1 MIRQSS
7 AKALPLT
14 RLSLGLA
21 ALCFALSLWF
31 SSGCDPTSQRIPPT
45 PPPADTADTAS
56 PEQAASSPPAAAVTP
71 EAPENAQ
78 GPRFQQD
85 PHTFTLIPWAPI
97 EAPPG
102 AWERTQKIVEPLYQ
116 QYRAGEMSQKEYDEK
131 IHQINV
137 AALGLLPYTRFLA
150 ESGHYDAPTYADRA
164 LAENPDD
171 FETLITW
178 VEIGGREFSTYGEER
193 AAVLRRLYEMQPHH
207 PYVLHQLALCI
218 YGTQPAEALGYA
230 QKAQQLEPRYLPYG
244 VDGLCYYQMGAY
256 EQAVAAL
263 ERAHAAA
270 PARMKRATLQ
280 RVEKARKT
288 LRLGAAGED
297 VRQRLR
303 DKGVRLMGPL
313 LFVRH

>member
-7 AKALPLT
+7 TKALPLT
-14 RLSLGLA
+14 RLSRGLA

-56 PEQAASSPPAAAVTP
+56 SEQVASSPSAAAVTP
-71 EAPENAQ
+71 DAPENAQ

-85 PHTFTLIPWAPI
+85 PQTLVLIPWPPAALSSEEVERVWQTI
-97 EAPPG
+97 EPWYKDYRAKNIPLDEYNEKVHQVMVAELG
-102 AWERTQKIVEPLYQ
+102 NIIYARVLAQNGSSDAPLY
-116 QYRAGEMSQKEYDEK
+116 
-131 IHQINV
+131 
-137 AALGLLPYTRFLA
+137 
-150 ESGHYDAPTYADRA
+150 ADKA
-164 LAENPDD
+164 YAENPDD
-171 FETLITW
+171 FETLLTW
-178 VEIGGREFSTYGEER
+178 VEIGGREFYTYGKEKT
-193 AAVLRRLYEMQPHH
+193 AALRRLYEMQPHH
-207 PYVLHQLALCI
+207 PYVLHHLALCI
-218 YGTQPAEALGYA
+218 YGTQPAAALGYA

-244 VDGLCYYQMGAY
+244 VDGLCYYQMGDY
-256 EQAVAAL
+256 EQAVAAF

-288 LRLGAAGED
+288 LRLGEAGED

-303 DKGVRLMGPL
+303 NKGVRLMGPL

>member
-1 MIRQSS
+1 MIRESS

-14 RLSLGLA
+14 RRSRGLA

-56 PEQAASSPPAAAVTP
+56 SEQVASSPSAAAVTP
-71 EAPENAQ
+71 DAPENAQ

-85 PHTFTLIPWAPI
+85 PHTFTLIPW
-97 EAPPG
+97 PP
-102 AWERTQKIVEPLYQ
+102 AALAADEVERFRKTIGPLYQ
-116 QYRAGEMSQKEYDEK
+116 QYRTSEMSQEEYDK
-131 IHQINV
+131 KVHQISI
-137 AALGLLPYTRFLA
+137 AAFGLLPYTRMLA

-178 VEIGGREFSTYGEER
+178 AYIGGQELYYYGEER

-207 PYVLHQLALCI
+207 PYVLHHLALCI
-218 YGTQPAEALGYA
+218 YGTQPAAALGYA

-244 VDGLCYYQMGAY
+244 VDGLCYYQMGDY
-256 EQAVAAL
+256 EQAVAAF

-270 PARMKRATLQ
+270 PARMKLATLE
-280 RVEKARKT
+280 RVEQAKKT
-288 LRLGAAGED
+288 LHLGEAGED

-303 DKGVRLMGPL
+303 DAGEPLMGPIL
-313 LFVRH
+313 LIHH

>member
-1 MIRQSS
+1 
-7 AKALPLT
+7 
-14 RLSLGLA
+14 
-21 ALCFALSLWF
+21 
-31 SSGCDPTSQRIPPT
+31 
-45 PPPADTADTAS
+45 
-56 PEQAASSPPAAAVTP
+56 
-71 EAPENAQ
+71 
-78 GPRFQQD
+78 
-85 PHTFTLIPWAPI
+85 
-97 EAPPG
+97 
-102 AWERTQKIVEPLYQ
+102 
-116 QYRAGEMSQKEYDEK
+116 MSQEEYDEK

-218 YGTQPAEALGYA
+218 YGRHPAEALGYA

-244 VDGLCYYQMGAY
+244 VDGLCYYQMGEY
-256 EQAVAAL
+256 EQAVTAL
-263 ERAHAAA
+263 ERAHTAA
-270 PARMKRATLQ
+270 PARMKRATLK
-280 RVEKARKT
+280 RVEDARKT

-297 VRQRLR
+297 VRQRMR